1 MNPIPKR
8 LDGRPI
14 LMCRIPLSAISSR
27 NNTPSCSGSKKR
39 ERKLSTASSTTSNS
53 SSKRHKKSVKSSG
66 DQNKA
71 ELVSEP
77 GKLVE
82 VKPEATSLINLP
94 GSHSARNLMPPPDKK
109 VESQEQNNDNSNTAT
124 LPQNHYMHE
133 DELQVYMT
141 QAKKLKHE
149 ADRDSANRERQAMKY
164 LEAVL
169 YFALCGSTTES
180 RGEPATAYTMYKETL
195 NLVRHASRH
204 PRDRTESALADNK
217 LAILSLRCQSLLYLR
232 LYKLRKAEL
241 RECQSKLE
249 DLLNQA
255 AKNGLLMS
263 PGGSPTPSPAG
274 SEESGYSKSSGYTSS
289 GELPITPASAGGPG
303 SSSNSSSLSERNMS
317 VPHILMHQQYHYS
330 YYLTQCH
337 ELWEMA
343 DLFTTK
349 GQCQDFIAHLDQA
362 CGTLTLHSSLKDLVK
377 YTQAGLDYLAK
388 ERESI
393 HRARRI

>member
-1 MNPIPKR
+1 MEQQR
-8 LDGRPI
+8 
-14 LMCRIPLSAISSR
+14 
-27 NNTPSCSGSKKR
+27 
-39 ERKLSTASSTTSNS
+39 
-53 SSKRHKKSVKSSG
+53 
-66 DQNKA
+66 A
-71 ELVSEP
+71 EQPEM
-77 GKLVE
+77 
-82 VKPEATSLINLP
+82 VKPEATHLLNLP
-94 GSHSARNLMPPPDKK
+94 GSSGLGSARNLMPPPDKK
-109 VESQEQNNDNSNTAT
+109 VENDSVLPENSAT
-124 LPQNHYMHE
+124 GAAALLPQNNHYMADQ

-180 RGEPATAYTMYKETL
+180 RGEHATAYTMYKETL
-195 NLVRHASRH
+195 SLVRHASRH
-204 PRDRTESALADNK
+204 PRSESALADNKCNK

-255 AKNGLLMS
+255 TKNGLLMS

-289 GELPITPASAGGPG
+289 GELPITPAASSGSGG
-303 SSSNSSSLSERNMS
+303 STLSERNMS

-349 GQCQDFIAHLDQA
+349 GQCQDFIAHLDNT

-377 YTQAGLDYLAK
+377 YTQAGLDYLTK

-393 HRARRI
+393 QRTRRI

>member
-1 MNPIPKR
+1 
-8 LDGRPI
+8 
-14 LMCRIPLSAISSR
+14 
-27 NNTPSCSGSKKR
+27 
-39 ERKLSTASSTTSNS
+39 
-53 SSKRHKKSVKSSG
+53 
-66 DQNKA
+66 
-71 ELVSEP
+71 
-77 GKLVE
+77 
-82 VKPEATSLINLP
+82 
-94 GSHSARNLMPPPDKK
+94 MPPPDKK
-109 VESQEQNNDNSNTAT
+109 VENEGVAASENAA
-124 LPQNHYMHE
+124 LPQNHYMADQ

-180 RGEPATAYTMYKETL
+180 RGEHATAYTMYKETL
-195 NLVRHASRH
+195 SLVRHAARH
-204 PRDRTESALADNK
+204 PRSESALADNK

-241 RECQSKLE
+241 RECQTKLE

-274 SEESGYSKSSGYTSS
+274 SEESGYSKSSG
-289 GELPITPASAGGPG
+289 ELPITPATSS
-303 SSSNSSSLSERNMS
+303 SSSNSISERNMS
-317 VPHILMHQQYHYS
+317 VPHILMSQQFHYS
-330 YYLTQCH
+330 NYLTQCH

-343 DLFTTK
+343 DVFTTK
-349 GQCQDFIAHLDQA
+349 GQCQDFIAHLDNT

-377 YTQAGLDYLAK
+377 YTQ
-388 ERESI
+388 
-393 HRARRI
+393 